1 MLKVT
6 KYIREERS
14 ATDANG
20 VSIKPEYSWLLADT
34 EHDDI
39 HLKERK

>member
-14 ATDANG
+14 AAETNG

-34 EHDDI
+34 QHEDI